1 MQPFQQVVDE
11 YWRDVA
17 RLAAA
22 LAHPNDVDDAIQR
35 TWLQA
40 LRAYPTLRHSRN
52 LRGWLLTI
60 AARAAADGHRA
71 RRRNPTPVAHMPEEP
86 PEGPATG
93 YPQEG
98 DEDLWPRVRNL
109 PERQRTAVALRYVL
123 DLPHADIARMLGT
136 TETATRRLVSDALA
150 TLRKDLRKESYS

>member
-1 MQPFQQVVDE
+1 MLQPFQQVVDE
-11 YWRDVA
+11 HWRDVA
-17 RLAAA
+17 RLTAA
-22 LAHPNDVDDAIQR
+22 LADPNDTEDAVQR

-40 LRAYPTLRHSRN
+40 LRAYPTLRHGRN

-60 AARAAADGHRA
+60 AAHAAADGHRA
-71 RRRNPTPVAHMPEEP
+71 RQRRPVPVAGLPET
-86 PEGPATG
+86 PAMHA
-93 YPQEG
+93 PQES
-98 DEDLWPRVRNL
+98 DEGLWARVRAL

-150 TLRKDLRKESYS
+150 TLRKELQP

>member
-11 YWRDVA
+11 HWRDVA
-17 RLAAA
+17 RLTAA
-22 LAHPNDVDDAIQR
+22 LAHPDDVEDAVQR

-40 LRAYPTLRHSRN
+40 LRAYPTLRHGRN

-71 RRRNPTPVAHMPEEP
+71 RRRRPVPVAQLPEYP
-86 PEGPATG
+86 VGTG
-93 YPQEG
+93 APDAPG
-98 DEDLWPRVRNL
+98 GNDEDLWARVRQL

-150 TLRKDLRKESYS
+150 TLRKDLQP